1 MRAGGR
7 RDVRAA
13 RNKHFVEAEL
23 VSPPLPI
30 RAEFLPRVK
39 RDEPM
44 SRHTSWH
51 IGGPADIFFTPADRT
66 DLVAFLEVLPKG
78 TPLFWLGL
86 GSNLLVRDGGIRG
99 VVIDTTGLDR
109 LEQAGTNTLYS
120 DAGVPC
126 ARIARRCISLELG
139 PAEFLAGIPGTLGGA
154 LVMNAGAFGG
164 ETWPRVRAV
173 DVCDASG
180 RERRRDARDYSY
192 SYRRLIPPVPGEFFL
207 GAVLEFEHRPG
218 LTEEGMRELIA
229 RRKETQ
235 PIGEWSCGSTFTNPP
250 GNHAARL
257 IESAGLKGHRIGD
270 IMVSTKHANFL
281 VNAGEATAADVEKL
295 VKLIQDEVQKRSGI
309 RLVPEFHAVGQTL
322 EGAA

>member
-1 MRAGGR
+1 
-7 RDVRAA
+7 VRAA
-13 RNKHFVEAEL
+13 IRKFAVEEATY
-23 VSPPLPI
+23 VTPALPI
-30 RAEFLPRVK
+30 PAEFAPRVK

-51 IGGPADIFFTPADRT
+51 VGGPADVFFTPADRT

-109 LEQAGTNTLYS
+109 LEQLDGTSIYS
-120 DAGVPC
+120 EAGVPC

-139 PAEFLAGIPGTLGGA
+139 PAEFFAGIPGTLGGA

-173 DVCDASG
+173 DVCDARG
-180 RERRRDARDYSY
+180 RERRRDAREYSY

-207 GAVLEFEHRPG
+207 GAVLEFERRPG
-218 LTEEGMRELIA
+218 LTEDAMRELIA

-235 PIGEWSCGSTFTNPP
+235 PIGEWSCGSTFTNPA
-250 GNHAARL
+250 GDHAARL
-257 IESAGLKGHRIGD
+257 IEAAGLKGHRIGD

-281 VNAGEATAADVEKL
+281 VNVGEARAADVEKL
-295 VKLIQDEVQKRSGI
+295 VGFIQAQVQERFGV
-309 RLVPEFHAVGQTL
+309 RLTPEFHVTGESA
-322 EGAA
+322 